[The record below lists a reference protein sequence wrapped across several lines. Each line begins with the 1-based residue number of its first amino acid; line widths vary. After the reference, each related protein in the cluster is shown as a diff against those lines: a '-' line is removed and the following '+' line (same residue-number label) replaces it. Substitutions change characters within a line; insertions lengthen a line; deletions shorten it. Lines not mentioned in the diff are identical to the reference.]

1 MDRTDP
7 IQKALDEAK
16 GDMEAAEPLNGD
28 DEDEDDG
35 MPKDAQGILDR
46 IKMIGG
52 LITKVSIINKYGTS
66 FQVHVG

>member
-1 MDRTDP
+1 MGTAFFSIAWGSFNAFLVSKVDMDRTDP

-35 MPKDAQGILDR
+35 MPKDA
-46 IKMIGG
+46 
-52 LITKVSIINKYGTS
+52 
-66 FQVHVG
+66 

>member
-1 MDRTDP
+1 MNRTEP

-28 DEDEDDG
+28 EEEDDG

-46 IKMIGG
+46 IKMIGD
-52 LITKVSIINKYGTS
+52 LITKVSRYIVE

>member
-1 MDRTDP
+1 MNRTEP

-16 GDMEAAEPLNGD
+16 GDQEAGEPLED
-28 DEDEDDG
+28 DEEDDG

-46 IKMIGG
+46 IKMIGN
-52 LITKVSIINKYGTS
+52 LITKVSRNKEIE